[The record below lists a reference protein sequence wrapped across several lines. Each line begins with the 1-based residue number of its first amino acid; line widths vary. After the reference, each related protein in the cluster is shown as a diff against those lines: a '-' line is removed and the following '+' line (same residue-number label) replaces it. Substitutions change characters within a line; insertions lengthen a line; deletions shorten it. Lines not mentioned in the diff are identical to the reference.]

1 MVILKGKEMLQVGR
15 EKGST
20 PKESKIRGIPLYRR
34 KGMPAKSLPRAAQRL
49 RTQGTERLQR
59 LVPGGKKSQLR
70 RIKLRK
76 KT

>member
-1 MVILKGKEMLQVGR
+1 MLQVDR
-15 EKGST
+15 EKGLTS
-20 PKESKIRGIPLYRR
+20 KKSKIRGILLYGR